1 MKREFIHIVMSLL
14 LGGVFAGCS
23 GSDAGADEEPGKRPM
38 EVGFT
43 ILTEGRTAGSR
54 SSASEGT
61 LDGTAAENHID
72 IAGGDFRFLLFD
84 KNGDYIE
91 MFVPTSIT
99 PVDATEKEYL
109 VAGSFKSTPTD
120 FRLVVL
126 ANWGAGNYPA
136 EADLKGSKVGDLST
150 KWSYAYAPAEVLV
163 GQGIPMYGVRSYTGV
178 TFRPNIQTWLGD
190 IDLLRAMAKVELSS
204 SIKGAV
210 LSDVTLNRANAR
222 GMYVPKGMESVTASV
237 ATDAH
242 LNVPS
247 GAAATVQKVAFRE
260 VKTTAGESVSSWV
273 LYIPEYNNSTANPA
287 MINFNLDGNPYTLE
301 FKYYA
306 ATAATAATAEGTRF
320 NILRNHCYRY
330 DIASAGA
337 ELTFNYTVC
346 PWGERTAGDITFE

>member
-14 LGGVFAGCS
+14 LGGMFAGCS
-23 GSDAGADEEPGKRPM
+23 GSDAGAEKEPEVQPM

-43 ILTEGRTAGSR
+43 ILTEGSTAGSR
-54 SSASEGT
+54 SSATEET
-61 LDGTAAENHID
+61 QVGTAAENHID
-72 IAGGDFRFLLFD
+72 VAGGDFRFLLFD
-84 KNGDYIE
+84 KDGKYLE

-109 VAGSFKSTPTD
+109 VTGSFKSTPTD

-136 EADLKGSKVGDLST
+136 DADFVGSEVGDLSR
-150 KWSYAYAPAEVLV
+150 KWSYDYKPEEVLA
-163 GQGIPMYGVRSYTGV
+163 GRGIPMYGVQSYTGV
-178 TFRPNIQTWLGD
+178 TFKPNIQTWLGD
-190 IDLLRAMAKVELSS
+190 IDLLRAMAKVELSC

-210 LSDVTLNRANAR
+210 LSDVTLSRANAG
-222 GMYVPKGMESVTASV
+222 GMYVPKGMESVTAAV

-242 LNVPS
+242 LNIPS
-247 GAAATVQKVAFRE
+247 GTTSVQSVAFRE
-260 VKTTAGESVSSWV
+260 VTTAAEEDGESVSSWV
-273 LYIPEYNNSTANPA
+273 LYVPEYDNSGGSA
-287 MINFNLDGNPYTLE
+287 MINFKLDGNPYTLE

-306 ATAATAATAEGTRF
+306 ATAEETLF